1 MQNETILGKKING
14 LQNLLTEI
22 SKREGIS
29 PKDILLDMCYSEEDA
44 DFILAKETQQ
54 ETVNKKLRE
63 FSLDNYNT
71 VTCEIILNVQVTYL
85 ELETLSKLPTNSS
98 GNALIVEI
106 GTYLD
111 TLEEDEDKVEL
122 VEKYLNAA
130 ELIGADSILFY
141 VAH

>member
-44 DFILAKETQQ
+44 NFILTKETQQ

-71 VTCEIILNVQVTYL
+71 VTCEMILNVQVTYL
-85 ELETLSKLPTNSS
+85 ELETLSKLPTISS
-98 GNALIVEI
+98 GNALVVEI

>member
-71 VTCEIILNVQVTYL
+71 VTCEMILNVQVTYL
-85 ELETLSKLPTNSS
+85 ELETLSKLPTASS
-98 GNALIVEI
+98 GNAIIVEI

-122 VEKYLNAA
+122 VEKYLNVA